1 MAFIVTLDIC
11 SCWGVDL
18 QMLQLIG
25 CYRSTCGR
33 CYPISGHISAV
44 VHPAWTLMSLSHQ
57 FELNF
62 NLALVLVTIVTVDY
76 YRSILQVSL
85 WVSVQTFTTLECSN
99 PMSTGGLEVIT
110 SNYRSH

>member
-1 MAFIVTLDIC
+1 
-11 SCWGVDL
+11 
-18 QMLQLIG
+18 
-25 CYRSTCGR
+25 
-33 CYPISGHISAV
+33 
-44 VHPAWTLMSLSHQ
+44 MSLSHQ